1 MNTKG
6 PDKSRVKETSKNL
19 KEVSDMIFSSVKLR
33 AVDKRDKF
41 RSSVPTYP
49 IKRIS

>member
-1 MNTKG
+1 MKTKG
-6 PDKSRVKETSKNL
+6 SDKSRVWEIIKKI

-33 AVDKRDKF
+33 AVCERDKF

>member
-1 MNTKG
+1 MKTKG
-6 PDKSRVKETSKNL
+6 PDKSRVGKIIKNS

-33 AVDKRDKF
+33 AVCERDKY

-49 IKRIS
+49 IKRI